1 MEWVEQNISGVKLEK
16 LRKDAQKKT
25 KLMRRILP
33 CSFGVFVAMALLNKV
48 WVLGYLDELQWGD
61 STTTGLFFMLLG
73 ELMMAAIL
81 SCVIYLFYS
90 ILVWRKAY
98 DRFNYSFKNKYVL
111 DTIRRIPGFSRLKY
125 NSQGGITFEEMDRM
139 NLIPKGDK
147 VYFTSSDEL
156 TGELEGVRF
165 RTSNV
170 STGQRPTGRRSLPDI
185 LFEGQVLIFSR
196 FDDRKSSQGFVQ
208 VFSKKA
214 LPEIKRTTAPLNIH
228 TENSVFNENFVV
240 FAENETNAF
249 YILTP
254 QVLEQI
260 TAFQEAME
268 GKVYLAFNEEELY
281 VTCSQLRN
289 PFDARLDLTVEE
301 QCQQIIQ
308 DTNILRSAR
317 DILVR
322 AGEHSSPY

>member
-1 MEWVEQNISGVKLEK
+1 MN
-16 LRKDAQKKT
+16 
-25 KLMRRILP
+25 
-33 CSFGVFVAMALLNKV
+33 FGVFVAMALLNKV

-61 STTTGLFFMLLG
+61 STTTGLFFVLLG

-125 NSQGGITFEEMDRM
+125 NSQGGITYKEMDRM

-228 TENSVFNENFVV
+228 TEN
-240 FAENETNAF
+240 
-249 YILTP
+249 
-254 QVLEQI
+254 
-260 TAFQEAME
+260 
-268 GKVYLAFNEEELY
+268 
-281 VTCSQLRN
+281 
-289 PFDARLDLTVEE
+289 
-301 QCQQIIQ
+301 
-308 DTNILRSAR
+308 
-317 DILVR
+317 
-322 AGEHSSPY
+322 